1 MNTVVSLDPLVSEFE
16 TEEQEKKYDAF
27 FRSKVQRSIQD
38 TTPNVSHDQA
48 MLLVHQELR
57 RRKEERATH

>member
-1 MNTVVSLDPLVSEFE
+1 MNTTVLLDPLVSEFE

-48 MLLVHQELR
+48 MLLVRQELK

>member
-1 MNTVVSLDPLVSEFE
+1 MNTTVLLDPLISEFD
-16 TEEQEKKYDAF
+16 TEEQEKSYDAF
-27 FRSKVQRSIQD
+27 FRNKVQQSIKD

-48 MLLVHQELR
+48 MLLVRQELK

>member
-1 MNTVVSLDPLVSEFE
+1 MNTVVSLDPLVSEFD

-27 FRSKVQRSIQD
+27 FRNKVQRSIQD

-48 MLLVHQELR
+48 MLLVQQELK